1 MIARVVRWFAT
12 GPDRPLI
19 ADASVVRQIY
29 ERRRWRVLI
38 WLVIGYGFFYTCRL
52 SLSVAK
58 KPMLDEGIL
67 SVEQMG
73 IIGSILLYVYALGKF
88 SNEYLS
94 DRANIRR
101 FMSTAPRSV
110 PSNPDTQG

>member
-1 MIARVVRWFAT
+1 MASSYLARHR
-12 GPDRPLI
+12 L
-19 ADASVVRQIY
+19 
-29 ERRRWRVLI
+29 
-38 WLVIGYGFFYTCRL
+38 WLLLYLPL

-88 SNEYLS
+88 SNGYLS